1 MHKLHLYR
9 IKAESPE
16 FACEKANELLNPEK
30 KNNLSEEEQLF
41 LTRVIKVLAKL
52 DEVYK
57 QDGNH
62 GGFRYIE
69 VDEEKNYNV
78 LKQNLKIID
87 DKTALDRINTELE
100 PNWRNA
106 EFTFTMLSGNVLDLI
121 TSYFNTD
128 TIDLEDI
135 VFRYMNLSKPSKTT
149 IEAIGKTVCFKEEYH
164 GNIFYCF
171 EKILSPEN
179 VSAGELADELNEIGC
194 SESASEI
201 ENMSLSML
209 IKSTV
214 RKMALGIISQ
224 ENEIENMSFSAESNF
239 SVEKLI
245 LGCISQENESY
256 IYGDHDYRRW
266 DPSSFTIE
274 ELNNLY
280 NNDPKERERWNS
292 EKEVYEKVETFNV
305 LTDIDKD
312 EDYDQEGHY
321 APLDELNYDGEKG
334 QTYIVFAD
342 VPGFGV

>member
-149 IEAIGKTVCFKEEYH
+149 IEAIGKTVYFKEEYH

-171 EKILSPEN
+171 NNILSPETGGN
-179 VSAGELADELNEIGC
+179 YDLFDELNEIGC

-201 ENMSLSML
+201 EDMWVM
-209 IKSTV
+209 
-214 RKMALGIISQ
+214 
-224 ENEIENMSFSAESNF
+224 AESNF

-280 NNDPKERERWNS
+280 DNDPKERERWNS
-292 EKEVYEKVETFNV
+292 EKDTYNKIEKFNV
-305 LTDIDKD
+305 LIDINED

-321 APLDELNYDGEKG
+321 APLYELNYKGEKG

>member
-41 LTRVIKVLAKL
+41 LARVIKILAKL
-52 DEVYK
+52 DEVLK
-57 QDGNH
+57 KEGVRMRSL
-62 GGFRYIE
+62 GFLDIN
-69 VDEEKNYNV
+69 EEKKYSF

-87 DKTALDRINTELE
+87 DKTALNKINTELE

-106 EFTFTMLSGNVLDLI
+106 EFKFTMLSGNVVDLI
-121 TSYFNTD
+121 TSYFDTD

-135 VFRYMNLSKPSKTT
+135 IFRYMNLSKPSKTT
-149 IEAIGKTVCFKEEYH
+149 IEAIGKTVYFKEEYH

-171 EKILSPEN
+171 ENILSPETGGN
-179 VSAGELADELNEIGC
+179 YDLFDELNEIGC

-201 ENMSLSML
+201 EDMWVM
-209 IKSTV
+209 
-214 RKMALGIISQ
+214 G
-224 ENEIENMSFSAESNF
+224 ESNF

-280 NNDPKERERWNS
+280 DNDPKERERWNS
-292 EKEVYEKVETFNV
+292 EKDTYNKIEKFNV
-305 LTDIDKD
+305 LIDINED

-321 APLDELNYDGEKG
+321 APLYELNYDREKG

-342 VPGFGV
+342 VKDFYA

>member
-30 KNNLSEEEQLF
+30 ENNLSEEEQLF
-41 LTRVIKVLAKL
+41 LTRVIKVLEKL
-52 DEVYK
+52 DEVLK
-57 QDGNH
+57 KEGVLMDML
-62 GGFRYIE
+62 GFLDIN
-69 VDEEKNYNV
+69 EEKKYNV

-87 DKTALDRINTELE
+87 DKTALDKINTELE

-106 EFTFTMLSGNVLDLI
+106 DFTFIMLSGNVLDLI
-121 TSYFNTD
+121 TSYFDTD

-135 VFRYMNLSKPSKTT
+135 IFRYMNLSKPSKTT
-149 IEAIGKTVCFKEEYH
+149 IEAIGKTVYFKEEYH

-171 EKILSPEN
+171 ENILSPETGGN
-179 VSAGELADELNEIGC
+179 YDLYDELNEIGC

-201 ENMSLSML
+201 EDMWVM
-209 IKSTV
+209 
-214 RKMALGIISQ
+214 
-224 ENEIENMSFSAESNF
+224 AESNF

-245 LGCISQENESY
+245 LGCISEENEGY

-280 NNDPKERERWNS
+280 DNDPKERERWNS
-292 EKEVYEKVETFNV
+292 EKDTYNKIEKFNV
-305 LTDIDKD
+305 LIDINED
-312 EDYDQEGHY
+312 EDYEHEGHY
-321 APLDELNYDGEKG
+321 APLDELNYDGQKG

-342 VPGFGV
+342 VKDFYA

>member
-62 GGFRYIE
+62 SGFRYIE

-78 LKQNLKIID
+78 LRKNLKIID
-87 DKTALDRINTELE
+87 DKTPLNKINTEFE
-100 PNWRNA
+100 PDWRKA
-106 EFTFTMLSGNVLDLI
+106 EFSFIWLSSNVVDFI
-121 TSYFNTD
+121 TSYFDTD

-135 VFRYMNLSKPSKTT
+135 IFRYMNLSKPSKTT
-149 IEAIGKTVCFKEEYH
+149 IEAIGKTVYFKEEYH

-171 EKILSPEN
+171 ENILSPETGGN
-179 VSAGELADELNEIGC
+179 YDLFDELNEIGC

-201 ENMSLSML
+201 EDMWVM
-209 IKSTV
+209 
-214 RKMALGIISQ
+214 
-224 ENEIENMSFSAESNF
+224 AESNF

-280 NNDPKERERWNS
+280 DNDPKERERWNS
-292 EKEVYEKVETFNV
+292 EKDTYNKIEKFNV
-305 LTDIDKD
+305 LIDINED

-321 APLDELNYDGEKG
+321 APLYELNYDREKG
-334 QTYIVFAD
+334 QTHIVFAD
-342 VPGFGV
+342 VKDFYA

>member
-41 LTRVIKVLAKL
+41 LARVIKILAKL
-52 DEVYK
+52 DEVLK
-57 QDGNH
+57 KEGVRMRSL
-62 GGFRYIE
+62 GFLDIN
-69 VDEEKNYNV
+69 EEKKYSF

-87 DKTALDRINTELE
+87 DKTALNKINTELE

-106 EFTFTMLSGNVLDLI
+106 EFKFTMLSGNVVDLI
-121 TSYFNTD
+121 TSYFDTN

-135 VFRYMNLSKPSKTT
+135 IFRYMNLSKPSKTT
-149 IEAIGKTVCFKEEYH
+149 IEAIGKTVYFKEEYH

-171 EKILSPEN
+171 NNILSPETGGN
-179 VSAGELADELNEIGC
+179 YDLFDELNEIGC

-201 ENMSLSML
+201 EDMWVM
-209 IKSTV
+209 
-214 RKMALGIISQ
+214 
-224 ENEIENMSFSAESNF
+224 AESNF

-280 NNDPKERERWNS
+280 DSDPKERERWNS
-292 EKEVYEKVETFNV
+292 EKDTYNKIEKFNV
-305 LTDIDKD
+305 LIDINED

-321 APLDELNYDGEKG
+321 APLDELNYKGEKG

-342 VPGFGV
+342 VKDFYA

>member
-30 KNNLSEEEQLF
+30 ENNLSEEEQLF
-41 LTRVIKVLAKL
+41 LTRVINILANL

-62 GGFRYIE
+62 SGFRYIE

-78 LKQNLKIID
+78 LKQNLEIID
-87 DKTALDRINTELE
+87 DKTPLNKINTEFE
-100 PNWRNA
+100 PDWRKA
-106 EFTFTMLSGNVLDLI
+106 EFIFIWLSSNVVDFI
-121 TSYFNTD
+121 TSYFDTD
-128 TIDLEDI
+128 IIDLEDI
-135 VFRYMNLSKPSKTT
+135 IFRYMNLSKPSKTT
-149 IEAIGKTVCFKEEYH
+149 IEAISKTVYFKEEYH

-171 EKILSPEN
+171 ENILSPETGGN
-179 VSAGELADELNEIGC
+179 YDLYDELNEIGC

-201 ENMSLSML
+201 EDMWVM
-209 IKSTV
+209 
-214 RKMALGIISQ
+214 
-224 ENEIENMSFSAESNF
+224 AESNF

-280 NNDPKERERWNS
+280 DNDPKERERWNS
-292 EKEVYEKVETFNV
+292 EKDTYNKIEKFNV
-305 LTDIDKD
+305 LIDIYEN
-312 EDYDQEGHY
+312 EDYEQEGHY
-321 APLDELNYDGEKG
+321 APLDELNYDGQKG

-342 VPGFGV
+342 VKDFYA

>member
-41 LTRVIKVLAKL
+41 LARVIKILAKL
-52 DEVYK
+52 DEVLK
-57 QDGNH
+57 KEGVRMRSL
-62 GGFRYIE
+62 GFLDIN
-69 VDEEKNYNV
+69 EEKKYSF

-87 DKTALDRINTELE
+87 DKTALNKINTELE

-106 EFTFTMLSGNVLDLI
+106 EFKFTMLSGNVVDLI
-121 TSYFNTD
+121 TSYFDTD

-135 VFRYMNLSKPSKTT
+135 IFRYMNLSKPSKTT
-149 IEAIGKTVCFKEEYH
+149 IEAIGKTVYFKEEYH

-171 EKILSPEN
+171 NNILSPETGGN
-179 VSAGELADELNEIGC
+179 YDLFDELNEIGC

-201 ENMSLSML
+201 EDMWVM
-209 IKSTV
+209 
-214 RKMALGIISQ
+214 
-224 ENEIENMSFSAESNF
+224 AESNF

-280 NNDPKERERWNS
+280 DNDPKERERWNS
-292 EKEVYEKVETFNV
+292 EKDTYNKIEKFNV
-305 LTDIDKD
+305 LIDINED

-321 APLDELNYDGEKG
+321 APLYELNYDREKG

-342 VPGFGV
+342 VKDFYA

>member
-30 KNNLSEEEQLF
+30 ENNLSEEEQLF
-41 LTRVIKVLAKL
+41 LTRVIKILANL

-62 GGFRYIE
+62 SGFRYIE

-78 LKQNLKIID
+78 LKQNLEIID
-87 DKTALDRINTELE
+87 DKTPLSKINTEFE
-100 PNWRNA
+100 PDWRKA
-106 EFTFTMLSGNVLDLI
+106 EFSFIWLSSNVVDFI
-121 TSYFNTD
+121 TSYFDTD
-128 TIDLEDI
+128 IIDLEDI
-135 VFRYMNLSKPSKTT
+135 IFRYMNLSKPSKTT
-149 IEAIGKTVCFKEEYH
+149 IEAIGKTVYFKEEYH

-171 EKILSPEN
+171 ENILSPETGGN
-179 VSAGELADELNEIGC
+179 YDLYDELNEIGC

-201 ENMSLSML
+201 EDMWVM
-209 IKSTV
+209 
-214 RKMALGIISQ
+214 
-224 ENEIENMSFSAESNF
+224 AESNF

-280 NNDPKERERWNS
+280 DNDPKERERWNS
-292 EKEVYEKVETFNV
+292 EKEVYEKIETFNV
-305 LTDIDKD
+305 LIDIDED
-312 EDYDQEGHY
+312 EDYEQEGHY
-321 APLDELNYDGEKG
+321 APLDELNYDRQKG

-342 VPGFGV
+342 VKDFYA

>member
-30 KNNLSEEEQLF
+30 ENNLSEEEQLF

-62 GGFRYIE
+62 SGFRYIE

-78 LKQNLKIID
+78 LRKNLKIID
-87 DKTALDRINTELE
+87 DKTPLNKINTEFE
-100 PNWRNA
+100 PDWRKA
-106 EFTFTMLSGNVLDLI
+106 EFSFIWLSSNVVDFI
-121 TSYFNTD
+121 TSYFDTD

-135 VFRYMNLSKPSKTT
+135 IFRYMNLSKPSKTT
-149 IEAIGKTVCFKEEYH
+149 IEAIGKTVYFKEEYH

-171 EKILSPEN
+171 NNILSPETGGN
-179 VSAGELADELNEIGC
+179 YDLFDELNEIGC

-201 ENMSLSML
+201 EDMWVM
-209 IKSTV
+209 
-214 RKMALGIISQ
+214 
-224 ENEIENMSFSAESNF
+224 AESNF

-280 NNDPKERERWNS
+280 DSDPKERERWNS
-292 EKEVYEKVETFNV
+292 EKDTYNKIEKFNV
-305 LTDIDKD
+305 LIDINED

-321 APLDELNYDGEKG
+321 APLYELNYKGEKG

>member
-41 LTRVIKVLAKL
+41 LARVIKILAKL
-52 DEVYK
+52 DEVLK
-57 QDGNH
+57 KEGVRMRSL
-62 GGFRYIE
+62 GFLDIN
-69 VDEEKNYNV
+69 EEKKYSF

-87 DKTALDRINTELE
+87 DKTALNKINTEFE
-100 PNWRNA
+100 PDWRNA
-106 EFTFTMLSGNVLDLI
+106 EFKFTMLSGNVVDLI
-121 TSYFNTD
+121 TSYFDTN

-135 VFRYMNLSKPSKTT
+135 IFRYMNLSKPSKTT
-149 IEAIGKTVCFKEEYH
+149 IEAIGKTVYFKEEYH

-171 EKILSPEN
+171 NNILSPETGGN
-179 VSAGELADELNEIGC
+179 YDLFDELNEIGC

-201 ENMSLSML
+201 EDMWVM
-209 IKSTV
+209 
-214 RKMALGIISQ
+214 
-224 ENEIENMSFSAESNF
+224 AESNF

-256 IYGDHDYRRW
+256 IYGDHNYRRW

-280 NNDPKERERWNS
+280 DNDPKERERWNS
-292 EKEVYEKVETFNV
+292 EKEVYEKIETFNV
-305 LTDIDKD
+305 LIDINED

-321 APLDELNYDGEKG
+321 APLDELNYKGEKG

>member
-30 KNNLSEEEQLF
+30 ENNLSEEEQFF
-41 LTRVIKVLAKL
+41 LARVIKILAKL
-52 DEVYK
+52 DEVLKKEEFHYHLNVI
-57 QDGNH
+57 DIN
-62 GGFRYIE
+62 
-69 VDEEKNYNV
+69 EEKKYSF

-87 DKTALDRINTELE
+87 DNTPLNKINTEFE

-106 EFTFTMLSGNVLDLI
+106 EFTFIMIYGSVIDLI
-121 TSYFNTD
+121 TSYFDTD

-135 VFRYMNLSKPSKTT
+135 IFRYMNLSKPSKTT
-149 IEAIGKTVCFKEEYH
+149 IEAIGKTVYFKEEYH

-171 EKILSPEN
+171 NNILSPETGGN
-179 VSAGELADELNEIGC
+179 YDLYDELNEIGC

-201 ENMSLSML
+201 EDMWVM
-209 IKSTV
+209 
-214 RKMALGIISQ
+214 
-224 ENEIENMSFSAESNF
+224 AESNF

-280 NNDPKERERWNS
+280 DNDPKERERWNS
-292 EKEVYEKVETFNV
+292 EKDTYNKIEKFNV
-305 LTDIDKD
+305 LIDINED

-321 APLDELNYDGEKG
+321 APLYELNYKGEKG

-342 VPGFGV
+342 VKDFYA

>member
-30 KNNLSEEEQLF
+30 ENNLSEEEQLF
-41 LTRVIKVLAKL
+41 LTRVIKILANLDKVLEKEELQYRL
-52 DEVYK
+52 DFI
-57 QDGNH
+57 DLN
-62 GGFRYIE
+62 
-69 VDEEKNYNV
+69 EEKKYSF
-78 LKQNLKIID
+78 LKQNLEIID
-87 DKTALDRINTELE
+87 DKTALDKINTEFE

-106 EFTFTMLSGNVLDLI
+106 EFTFYMLSGNVLDLI

-135 VFRYMNLSKPSKTT
+135 VFRYMNLFKPSKTT
-149 IEAIGKTVCFKEEYH
+149 IEAIGKTVYFKEEYH

-171 EKILSPEN
+171 ENILSPETGGN
-179 VSAGELADELNEIGC
+179 YDLYDELNEIGC

-201 ENMSLSML
+201 EDMWVM
-209 IKSTV
+209 
-214 RKMALGIISQ
+214 
-224 ENEIENMSFSAESNF
+224 AESNF

-280 NNDPKERERWNS
+280 DNDPKERERWNS
-292 EKEVYEKVETFNV
+292 EKEVYEKIETFNV
-305 LTDIDKD
+305 LIDIDED
-312 EDYDQEGHY
+312 EDYEQEGHY
-321 APLDELNYDGEKG
+321 APLDELNYDRQKG

-342 VPGFGV
+342 VKDFYA

>member
-30 KNNLSEEEQLF
+30 KDNLSEEEQLF
-41 LTRVIKVLAKL
+41 LARVIKILAKL
-52 DEVYK
+52 DEVLK
-57 QDGNH
+57 KEGVRM
-62 GGFRYIE
+62 GSLGFLDIN
-69 VDEEKNYNV
+69 EEKKYSF

-87 DKTALDRINTELE
+87 DKTALNKINTELE

-106 EFTFTMLSGNVLDLI
+106 EFTFTMLSGNVVDLI
-121 TSYFNTD
+121 TSYFDTD

-135 VFRYMNLSKPSKTT
+135 IFRYMNLSKPSKTT
-149 IEAIGKTVCFKEEYH
+149 IEAIGKTVYFKEEYH

-171 EKILSPEN
+171 NNILSPETGGN
-179 VSAGELADELNEIGC
+179 YDLFDELNEIGC

-201 ENMSLSML
+201 EDMW
-209 IKSTV
+209 V
-214 RKMALGIISQ
+214 MA
-224 ENEIENMSFSAESNF
+224 EDNF

-280 NNDPKERERWNS
+280 DSDPKERERWNS
-292 EKEVYEKVETFNV
+292 EKDTYNKIEKFNV
-305 LTDIDKD
+305 LIDINED

-321 APLDELNYDGEKG
+321 APLYELNYDGQKG

-342 VPGFGV
+342 VKDFYA

>member
-30 KNNLSEEEQLF
+30 ENNLSEEEQLF
-41 LTRVIKVLAKL
+41 LTRVIKVLEKL
-52 DEVYK
+52 DEVLK
-57 QDGNH
+57 KEGVLMDML
-62 GGFRYIE
+62 GFLDIN
-69 VDEEKNYNV
+69 EEKKYNV

-87 DKTALDRINTELE
+87 DKTALDKINTELE

-106 EFTFTMLSGNVLDLI
+106 EFTFIMLSGNVLDLI
-121 TSYFNTD
+121 TSYFDTD

-135 VFRYMNLSKPSKTT
+135 IFRYMNLSKPSKTT
-149 IEAIGKTVCFKEEYH
+149 IEAIGKTVYFKEEYH

-171 EKILSPEN
+171 ENILSPETGGN
-179 VSAGELADELNEIGC
+179 YDLYDELNEIGC

-201 ENMSLSML
+201 EDMWVM
-209 IKSTV
+209 
-214 RKMALGIISQ
+214 
-224 ENEIENMSFSAESNF
+224 AESNF

-280 NNDPKERERWNS
+280 DNDPKERERWNS
-292 EKEVYEKVETFNV
+292 EKDTYNKIEKFNV
-305 LTDIDKD
+305 LIDINED

-321 APLDELNYDGEKG
+321 APLYELNYDGEKG
-334 QTYIVFAD
+334 QTHIVFAD
-342 VPGFGV
+342 VKDFYA

>member
-30 KNNLSEEEQLF
+30 KDNLSEEEQLF

-52 DEVYK
+52 DKVLKKEEFHYHLNVI
-57 QDGNH
+57 DIN
-62 GGFRYIE
+62 
-69 VDEEKNYNV
+69 EEKKYSF

-87 DKTALDRINTELE
+87 DKTALNKINTELE

-106 EFTFTMLSGNVLDLI
+106 EFTFIMLSGNVLDLI

-135 VFRYMNLSKPSKTT
+135 IFRYMNLSKPSKTT
-149 IEAIGKTVCFKEEYH
+149 IEAIGKTVYFKEEYH

-171 EKILSPEN
+171 ENILSPETGGN
-179 VSAGELADELNEIGC
+179 YDLYDELNEIGC

-201 ENMSLSML
+201 EDMWVM
-209 IKSTV
+209 
-214 RKMALGIISQ
+214 
-224 ENEIENMSFSAESNF
+224 AESDF

-280 NNDPKERERWNS
+280 DNDPKERERWNS
-292 EKEVYEKVETFNV
+292 EKDTYNKIEKFNV
-305 LTDIDKD
+305 LIDINED
-312 EDYDQEGHY
+312 EDYEQEGHY
-321 APLDELNYDGEKG
+321 APLYELNYDGEKG

-342 VPGFGV
+342 VKDFYA

>member
-30 KNNLSEEEQLF
+30 ENNLSEEEQLF
-41 LTRVIKVLAKL
+41 LTRVIKILANL

-62 GGFRYIE
+62 SGFRYIE

-78 LKQNLKIID
+78 LKQNLEIID
-87 DKTALDRINTELE
+87 DKTPLNKINTEFE
-100 PNWRNA
+100 PDWRKA
-106 EFTFTMLSGNVLDLI
+106 EFSFIWLSSNVVDFI
-121 TSYFNTD
+121 TSYFDTD
-128 TIDLEDI
+128 IIDLEDI
-135 VFRYMNLSKPSKTT
+135 IFRYMNLSKPSKTT
-149 IEAIGKTVCFKEEYH
+149 IEAIGKTVYFKEEYH

-171 EKILSPEN
+171 ENILSPETGGN
-179 VSAGELADELNEIGC
+179 YDLYDELNEIGC

-201 ENMSLSML
+201 EDMWVM
-209 IKSTV
+209 
-214 RKMALGIISQ
+214 
-224 ENEIENMSFSAESNF
+224 AESNF

-280 NNDPKERERWNS
+280 DNDPKERERWNS
-292 EKEVYEKVETFNV
+292 EKDTYNKIEKFNV
-305 LTDIDKD
+305 LIDINED

-321 APLDELNYDGEKG
+321 APLDELNYKGEKG

-342 VPGFGV
+342 VKDFYA

>member
-30 KNNLSEEEQLF
+30 ENNLSEEEQLF

-62 GGFRYIE
+62 SGFRYIE

-78 LKQNLKIID
+78 LRQNLKIID
-87 DKTALDRINTELE
+87 DKTPLNKINTEFE
-100 PNWRNA
+100 PDWRKA
-106 EFTFTMLSGNVLDLI
+106 EFSFIWLSSNVVDFI
-121 TSYFNTD
+121 TSYFDTD

-135 VFRYMNLSKPSKTT
+135 IFRYMNLSKPSKTT
-149 IEAIGKTVCFKEEYH
+149 IEAIGKTVYFKEEYH

-171 EKILSPEN
+171 ENILSPETGGN
-179 VSAGELADELNEIGC
+179 YDLFDELNEIGC

-201 ENMSLSML
+201 EDMWVM
-209 IKSTV
+209 
-214 RKMALGIISQ
+214 
-224 ENEIENMSFSAESNF
+224 AESNF

-280 NNDPKERERWNS
+280 DNDPKERERWNS
-292 EKEVYEKVETFNV
+292 EKDTYNKIEKFNV
-305 LTDIDKD
+305 LIDINED

-321 APLDELNYDGEKG
+321 APLDELNYKGEKG

>member
-30 KNNLSEEEQLF
+30 KDNLSKEEQLF
-41 LTRVIKVLAKL
+41 LARVIKVLAKL
-52 DEVYK
+52 DEVLKKEGVRMFYL
-57 QDGNH
+57 
-62 GGFRYIE
+62 GFLDINE
-69 VDEEKNYNV
+69 EEKFSF
-78 LKQNLKIID
+78 LKQKLKIID
-87 DKTALDRINTELE
+87 DNTPLNKINTEFE

-106 EFTFTMLSGNVLDLI
+106 DFTFIMLSGNVLDLI

-135 VFRYMNLSKPSKTT
+135 IFRYMNLSKPSKTT
-149 IEAIGKTVCFKEEYH
+149 IEAIGKTVYFKEEYH

-171 EKILSPEN
+171 ENILNLEN
-179 VSAGELADELNEIGC
+179 GFGGGLPDELNEIGC
-194 SESASEI
+194 SESAREI
-201 ENMSLSML
+201 E
-209 IKSTV
+209 
-214 RKMALGIISQ
+214 KMR
-224 ENEIENMSFSAESNF
+224 FSAECNF

-280 NNDPKERERWNS
+280 DNDPKERERWNS
-292 EKEVYEKVETFNV
+292 EKDTYNKIEKFNV
-305 LTDIDKD
+305 LIDINED

-321 APLDELNYDGEKG
+321 APLYELNYKGEKG

-342 VPGFGV
+342 VKDFYA

>member
-41 LTRVIKVLAKL
+41 LARVIKILAKL
-52 DEVYK
+52 DEVLK
-57 QDGNH
+57 KEGVRMRSL
-62 GGFRYIE
+62 GFLDIN
-69 VDEEKNYNV
+69 EEKKYSF

-87 DKTALDRINTELE
+87 DKTALNKINTEFE
-100 PNWRNA
+100 PDWRNA
-106 EFTFTMLSGNVLDLI
+106 EFKFTMLSGNVVDLI
-121 TSYFNTD
+121 TSYFDTN

-135 VFRYMNLSKPSKTT
+135 IFRYMNLSKPSKTT
-149 IEAIGKTVCFKEEYH
+149 IEAIGKTVYFKEEYH

-171 EKILSPEN
+171 NNILSPETGGN
-179 VSAGELADELNEIGC
+179 YDLFDELNEIGC

-201 ENMSLSML
+201 EDMWVM
-209 IKSTV
+209 
-214 RKMALGIISQ
+214 
-224 ENEIENMSFSAESNF
+224 AESNF

-256 IYGDHDYRRW
+256 IYGDHNYRRW

-280 NNDPKERERWNS
+280 DNDPKERERWNS
-292 EKEVYEKVETFNV
+292 EKEVYEKIETFNV
-305 LTDIDKD
+305 LIDINED

-321 APLDELNYDGEKG
+321 APLDELNYKGEKG

-342 VPGFGV
+342 VKDFYA

>member
-30 KNNLSEEEQLF
+30 ENNLSEEEQLF
-41 LTRVIKVLAKL
+41 LTRVIKVLEKL
-52 DEVYK
+52 DEVLK
-57 QDGNH
+57 KEGVLMDML
-62 GGFRYIE
+62 GFLDIN
-69 VDEEKNYNV
+69 EEKKYNV

-87 DKTALDRINTELE
+87 DKTALDKINTELE

-106 EFTFTMLSGNVLDLI
+106 EFTFIMLSGNVLDLI
-121 TSYFNTD
+121 TSYFDTD

-135 VFRYMNLSKPSKTT
+135 IFRYMNLSKPSKTT
-149 IEAIGKTVCFKEEYH
+149 IEAIGKTVYFKEEYH

-171 EKILSPEN
+171 ENILSPETGGN
-179 VSAGELADELNEIGC
+179 YDLYDELNEIGC

-201 ENMSLSML
+201 EDMWVM
-209 IKSTV
+209 
-214 RKMALGIISQ
+214 
-224 ENEIENMSFSAESNF
+224 AESNF

-280 NNDPKERERWNS
+280 DNDPKERERWNS
-292 EKEVYEKVETFNV
+292 EKEVYEKIETFNV
-305 LTDIDKD
+305 LIDIDED
-312 EDYDQEGHY
+312 EDYEQEGHY

>member
-30 KNNLSEEEQLF
+30 EDNLSEEEQLF

-62 GGFRYIE
+62 SGFRYIE

-78 LKQNLKIID
+78 LRQNLKIID
-87 DKTALDRINTELE
+87 DKTPLNKINTEFE
-100 PNWRNA
+100 PDWRKA
-106 EFTFTMLSGNVLDLI
+106 EFSFIWLSSNVVDFI
-121 TSYFNTD
+121 TSYFDTD

-135 VFRYMNLSKPSKTT
+135 IFRYMNLSKPSKTT
-149 IEAIGKTVCFKEEYH
+149 IEAIGKTVYFKEEYH

-171 EKILSPEN
+171 ENILSPETGGN
-179 VSAGELADELNEIGC
+179 YDLFDELNEIGC

-201 ENMSLSML
+201 EDMWVM
-209 IKSTV
+209 
-214 RKMALGIISQ
+214 
-224 ENEIENMSFSAESNF
+224 AESNF

-280 NNDPKERERWNS
+280 DNDPKERERWNS
-292 EKEVYEKVETFNV
+292 EKETYNKIEKFNA
-305 LTDIDKD
+305 LIDINED

-321 APLDELNYDGEKG
+321 APLYELNYDGEKG

-342 VPGFGV
+342 VKDFYA

>member
-41 LTRVIKVLAKL
+41 LARVIKILAKL
-52 DEVYK
+52 DEVLK
-57 QDGNH
+57 KEGVRMRSL
-62 GGFRYIE
+62 GFLDIN
-69 VDEEKNYNV
+69 EEKKYSF

-87 DKTALDRINTELE
+87 DKTALNKINTELE

-106 EFTFTMLSGNVLDLI
+106 EFKFTMLSGNVVDLI
-121 TSYFNTD
+121 TSYFDTN

-135 VFRYMNLSKPSKTT
+135 IFRYMNLSKPSKTT
-149 IEAIGKTVCFKEEYH
+149 IEAIGKTVYFKEEYH

-171 EKILSPEN
+171 NNILSPETGGN
-179 VSAGELADELNEIGC
+179 YDLFDELNEIGC

-201 ENMSLSML
+201 EDMWVM
-209 IKSTV
+209 
-214 RKMALGIISQ
+214 
-224 ENEIENMSFSAESNF
+224 AESNF

-280 NNDPKERERWNS
+280 DNDPKERERWNS
-292 EKEVYEKVETFNV
+292 EKDTYNKIEKFNV
-305 LTDIDKD
+305 LIDINED

-321 APLDELNYDGEKG
+321 APLYELNYKGEKG

>member
-30 KNNLSEEEQLF
+30 ENNLSEEEQLF

-62 GGFRYIE
+62 SGFRYIE

-78 LKQNLKIID
+78 LRQNLKIID
-87 DKTALDRINTELE
+87 DKTPLNKINTEFE
-100 PNWRNA
+100 PDWRKA
-106 EFTFTMLSGNVLDLI
+106 EFSFIWLSSNVVDFI
-121 TSYFNTD
+121 TSYFDTD

-135 VFRYMNLSKPSKTT
+135 IFRYMNLSKPSKTT
-149 IEAIGKTVCFKEEYH
+149 IEAIGKTVYFKEEYH

-171 EKILSPEN
+171 ENILSPETGGN
-179 VSAGELADELNEIGC
+179 YDLFDELNEIGC

-201 ENMSLSML
+201 EDMWVM
-209 IKSTV
+209 
-214 RKMALGIISQ
+214 
-224 ENEIENMSFSAESNF
+224 AESNF

-280 NNDPKERERWNS
+280 DNDPKERERWNS
-292 EKEVYEKVETFNV
+292 EKEVYEKIETFNV
-305 LTDIDKD
+305 LIDINED

-321 APLDELNYDGEKG
+321 APLYELNYKGEKG

>member
-30 KNNLSEEEQLF
+30 ENNLSEEEQLF

-62 GGFRYIE
+62 SGFRYIE

-78 LKQNLKIID
+78 LRQNLKIID
-87 DKTALDRINTELE
+87 DKTALDKINTEFE
-100 PNWRNA
+100 PDWRKA
-106 EFTFTMLSGNVLDLI
+106 EFSFIWLSSNVVDFI
-121 TSYFNTD
+121 TSYFDTD

-135 VFRYMNLSKPSKTT
+135 IFRYMNLSKPSKTT
-149 IEAIGKTVCFKEEYH
+149 IEAIGKTVYFKEEYH

-171 EKILSPEN
+171 ENILSPETGGN
-179 VSAGELADELNEIGC
+179 YDLFDELNEIGC

-201 ENMSLSML
+201 EDMWVM
-209 IKSTV
+209 
-214 RKMALGIISQ
+214 
-224 ENEIENMSFSAESNF
+224 AESNF

-280 NNDPKERERWNS
+280 DNDPKERERWNS
-292 EKEVYEKVETFNV
+292 EKDTYNKIEKFNV
-305 LTDIDKD
+305 LIDINED

-321 APLDELNYDGEKG
+321 APLYELNYDREKG
-334 QTYIVFAD
+334 QTHIVFAD
-342 VPGFGV
+342 VKDFYA

>member
-9 IKAESPE
+9 IKAESPK

-30 KNNLSEEEQLF
+30 ENNLSEDEQLF
-41 LTRVIKVLAKL
+41 LARVIKILAKL
-52 DEVYK
+52 DEVLKKEGVLMFYL
-57 QDGNH
+57 
-62 GGFRYIE
+62 GFLDIN
-69 VDEEKNYNV
+69 EEKKYSF

-87 DKTALDRINTELE
+87 DNTPLNKINTEFE

-106 EFTFTMLSGNVLDLI
+106 EFTFIMLHGSVIDLI
-121 TSYFNTD
+121 TSYFDTD

-135 VFRYMNLSKPSKTT
+135 IFRYMNLSKPSKTT
-149 IEAIGKTVCFKEEYH
+149 IEAIGKTVYFKEEYH

-171 EKILSPEN
+171 NNILSPETGGN
-179 VSAGELADELNEIGC
+179 YDLYDELNEIGC

-201 ENMSLSML
+201 EDMWVM
-209 IKSTV
+209 
-214 RKMALGIISQ
+214 
-224 ENEIENMSFSAESNF
+224 AESNF

-280 NNDPKERERWNS
+280 DNDPKERERWNS
-292 EKEVYEKVETFNV
+292 EKDTYNKIEKFNV
-305 LTDIDKD
+305 LIDINED

-321 APLDELNYDGEKG
+321 APLDELNYKGEKG

-342 VPGFGV
+342 VKDFYA

>member
-30 KNNLSEEEQLF
+30 EDNLSEEEQLF

-69 VDEEKNYNV
+69 VDNEKNYNV

-87 DKTALDRINTELE
+87 DKTPLNKINTELE

-179 VSAGELADELNEIGC
+179 VSAGELADELNKIGC

-224 ENEIENMSFSAESNF
+224 EYEIENMS
-239 SVEKLI
+239 
-245 LGCISQENESY
+245 C
-256 IYGDHDYRRW
+256 
-266 DPSSFTIE
+266 SSF
-274 ELNNLY
+274 
-280 NNDPKERERWNS
+280 
-292 EKEVYEKVETFNV
+292 
-305 LTDIDKD
+305 
-312 EDYDQEGHY
+312 
-321 APLDELNYDGEKG
+321 
-334 QTYIVFAD
+334 
-342 VPGFGV
+342 

>member
-41 LTRVIKVLAKL
+41 LARVIKILAKL
-52 DEVYK
+52 DEVLK
-57 QDGNH
+57 KEGVRMRSL
-62 GGFRYIE
+62 GFLDIN
-69 VDEEKNYNV
+69 EEKKYSF

-87 DKTALDRINTELE
+87 DKTALNKINTEFE
-100 PNWRNA
+100 PDWRNA
-106 EFTFTMLSGNVLDLI
+106 EFKFTMLSGNVVDLI
-121 TSYFNTD
+121 TSYFDTD

-135 VFRYMNLSKPSKTT
+135 IFRYMNLSKPSKTT
-149 IEAIGKTVCFKEEYH
+149 IEAIGKTVYFKEEYH

-171 EKILSPEN
+171 NNILSPETGGN
-179 VSAGELADELNEIGC
+179 YDLFDELNEIGC

-201 ENMSLSML
+201 EDMWVM
-209 IKSTV
+209 
-214 RKMALGIISQ
+214 
-224 ENEIENMSFSAESNF
+224 AESNF

-280 NNDPKERERWNS
+280 DNDPKERERWNS
-292 EKEVYEKVETFNV
+292 EKDTYNKIEKFNV
-305 LTDIDKD
+305 LIDINED

-321 APLDELNYDGEKG
+321 APLYELNYDREKG

-342 VPGFGV
+342 VKDFYA

>member
-16 FACEKANELLNPEK
+16 FACEKANELLNSEK
-30 KNNLSEEEQLF
+30 ENNLSEEEQLF
-41 LTRVIKVLAKL
+41 LTRVIKILAKL

-62 GGFRYIE
+62 SGFRYIE

-78 LKQNLKIID
+78 LRQNLKIID
-87 DKTALDRINTELE
+87 DKTPLNKINTEFE
-100 PNWRNA
+100 PDWRKA
-106 EFTFTMLSGNVLDLI
+106 EFSFIWLSSNVVDFI
-121 TSYFNTD
+121 TSYFDTD

-135 VFRYMNLSKPSKTT
+135 IFRYMNLSKPSKTT
-149 IEAIGKTVCFKEEYH
+149 IEAIGKTVYFKEEYH

-179 VSAGELADELNEIGC
+179 VSAGELADELNKIGC

-224 ENEIENMSFSAESNF
+224 EYEIENMSFSAESNF

-256 IYGDHDYRRW
+256 IYGDHNYRRW

-280 NNDPKERERWNS
+280 DNDPKERERWNS
-292 EKEVYEKVETFNV
+292 EKEVYEKIETFNV
-305 LTDIDKD
+305 LIDINED

-321 APLDELNYDGEKG
+321 APLDELNYKGEKG

>member
-30 KNNLSEEEQLF
+30 ENNLSEEEQLF
-41 LTRVIKVLAKL
+41 LTRVIKILANL

-62 GGFRYIE
+62 SGFRYIE

-78 LKQNLKIID
+78 LKQNLEIID
-87 DKTALDRINTELE
+87 DKTPLNKINTEFE
-100 PNWRNA
+100 PDWRKA
-106 EFTFTMLSGNVLDLI
+106 EFSFIWLSSNVVDFI
-121 TSYFNTD
+121 TSYFDTD
-128 TIDLEDI
+128 IIDLEDI
-135 VFRYMNLSKPSKTT
+135 IFRYMNLSKPSKTT
-149 IEAIGKTVCFKEEYH
+149 IEAIGKTVYFKEEYH

-171 EKILSPEN
+171 ENILSPETGGN
-179 VSAGELADELNEIGC
+179 YDLYDELNEIGC

-201 ENMSLSML
+201 EDMWVM
-209 IKSTV
+209 
-214 RKMALGIISQ
+214 
-224 ENEIENMSFSAESNF
+224 AESNF

-280 NNDPKERERWNS
+280 DSDPKERERWNS
-292 EKEVYEKVETFNV
+292 EKDTYNKIEKFNV
-305 LTDIDKD
+305 LIDINED

-321 APLDELNYDGEKG
+321 APLYELNYKGEKG

>member
-30 KNNLSEEEQLF
+30 ENNLSEEEQLF
-41 LTRVIKVLAKL
+41 LTRVIKILANL

-62 GGFRYIE
+62 SGFRYIE

-78 LKQNLKIID
+78 LKQNLEIID
-87 DKTALDRINTELE
+87 DKTPLNKINTEFE
-100 PNWRNA
+100 PDWRKA
-106 EFTFTMLSGNVLDLI
+106 EFSFIWLSSNVVDFI
-121 TSYFNTD
+121 TSYFDTD
-128 TIDLEDI
+128 IIDLEDI
-135 VFRYMNLSKPSKTT
+135 IFRYMNLSKPSKTT
-149 IEAIGKTVCFKEEYH
+149 IEAIGKTVYFKEEYH

-171 EKILSPEN
+171 ENILSPETGGN
-179 VSAGELADELNEIGC
+179 YDLYDELNEIGC

-201 ENMSLSML
+201 EDMWVM
-209 IKSTV
+209 
-214 RKMALGIISQ
+214 
-224 ENEIENMSFSAESNF
+224 AESNF

-280 NNDPKERERWNS
+280 DNDPKERERWNS
-292 EKEVYEKVETFNV
+292 EKEVYEKIETFNV
-305 LTDIDKD
+305 LIDIDED
-312 EDYDQEGHY
+312 EDYEQEGHY
-321 APLDELNYDGEKG
+321 APLDELNYDRQKG

-342 VPGFGV
+342 VKDFYA

>member
-30 KNNLSEEEQLF
+30 ENNLSEEEQLF

-62 GGFRYIE
+62 SGFRYIE

-78 LKQNLKIID
+78 LKQNLEIID
-87 DKTALDRINTELE
+87 DKTPLNKINTEFE
-100 PNWRNA
+100 PDWRKA
-106 EFTFTMLSGNVLDLI
+106 EFSFIWLSSNVVDFI
-121 TSYFNTD
+121 TSYFDTD

-135 VFRYMNLSKPSKTT
+135 IFRYMNLSKPSKTT
-149 IEAIGKTVCFKEEYH
+149 IEAIGKTVYFKEEYH

-171 EKILSPEN
+171 ENILSPETGGN
-179 VSAGELADELNEIGC
+179 YDLFDELNEIGC

-201 ENMSLSML
+201 EDMWVM
-209 IKSTV
+209 
-214 RKMALGIISQ
+214 
-224 ENEIENMSFSAESNF
+224 AESNF

-280 NNDPKERERWNS
+280 DNDPKERERWNS
-292 EKEVYEKVETFNV
+292 EKEVYEKIETFNV
-305 LTDIDKD
+305 LIDINED

-321 APLDELNYDGEKG
+321 APLDELNYKGEKG

-342 VPGFGV
+342 VKDFYA

>member
-30 KNNLSEEEQLF
+30 ENNLSEEEQLF
-41 LTRVIKVLAKL
+41 LTRVIKVLEKL
-52 DEVYK
+52 DEVLK
-57 QDGNH
+57 KEGVLMDML
-62 GGFRYIE
+62 GFLDIN
-69 VDEEKNYNV
+69 EEKKYNV

-87 DKTALDRINTELE
+87 DKTALDKINTELE

-106 EFTFTMLSGNVLDLI
+106 DFTFIMLSGNVLDLI
-121 TSYFNTD
+121 TSYFDTD

-135 VFRYMNLSKPSKTT
+135 IFRYMNLSKPSKTT
-149 IEAIGKTVCFKEEYH
+149 IEAIGKTVYFKEEYH

-171 EKILSPEN
+171 ENILSPETGGN
-179 VSAGELADELNEIGC
+179 YDLYDELNEIGC

-201 ENMSLSML
+201 EDMWVM
-209 IKSTV
+209 
-214 RKMALGIISQ
+214 
-224 ENEIENMSFSAESNF
+224 AESNF

-280 NNDPKERERWNS
+280 DNDPKERERWNS
-292 EKEVYEKVETFNV
+292 EKEVYEKIEKFNA
-305 LTDIDKD
+305 LIDINED

-321 APLDELNYDGEKG
+321 APLDVLNYDGQKG

-342 VPGFGV
+342 VKDFYA

>member
-62 GGFRYIE
+62 SGFRYIE

-78 LKQNLKIID
+78 LRKNLKIID
-87 DKTALDRINTELE
+87 DKTPLNKINTEFE
-100 PNWRNA
+100 PDWRKA
-106 EFTFTMLSGNVLDLI
+106 EFSFIWLSSNVVDFI
-121 TSYFNTD
+121 TSYFDTD

-135 VFRYMNLSKPSKTT
+135 IFRYMNLSKPSKTT
-149 IEAIGKTVCFKEEYH
+149 IEAIGKTVYFKEEYH

-171 EKILSPEN
+171 ENILSPETGGN
-179 VSAGELADELNEIGC
+179 YDLFDELNEIGC

-201 ENMSLSML
+201 EDMWVM
-209 IKSTV
+209 
-214 RKMALGIISQ
+214 
-224 ENEIENMSFSAESNF
+224 AESNF

-256 IYGDHDYRRW
+256 IYGDHNYRRW

-280 NNDPKERERWNS
+280 DNDPKERERWNS
-292 EKEVYEKVETFNV
+292 EKDTYNKIEKFNV
-305 LTDIDKD
+305 LIDINED

-321 APLDELNYDGEKG
+321 APLYELNYDREKG
-334 QTYIVFAD
+334 QTHIVFAD
-342 VPGFGV
+342 VKDFYA

>member
-30 KNNLSEEEQLF
+30 EDNLSEEEQLF

-62 GGFRYIE
+62 SGFRYIE

-78 LKQNLKIID
+78 LRQNLKIID
-87 DKTALDRINTELE
+87 DKTPLNKINTEFE
-100 PNWRNA
+100 PDWRKA
-106 EFTFTMLSGNVLDLI
+106 EFSFIWLSSNVVDFI
-121 TSYFNTD
+121 TSYFDTD

-135 VFRYMNLSKPSKTT
+135 IFRYMNLSKPSKTT
-149 IEAIGKTVCFKEEYH
+149 IEAIGKTVYFKEEYH

-171 EKILSPEN
+171 ENILSPETGGN
-179 VSAGELADELNEIGC
+179 YDLYDELNEIGC

-201 ENMSLSML
+201 EDMWVM
-209 IKSTV
+209 
-214 RKMALGIISQ
+214 
-224 ENEIENMSFSAESNF
+224 AESNF

-280 NNDPKERERWNS
+280 DNDPKERERWNS
-292 EKEVYEKVETFNV
+292 EKEVYEKIETFNV
-305 LTDIDKD
+305 LIDIDED
-312 EDYDQEGHY
+312 EDYEQEGHY
-321 APLDELNYDGEKG
+321 APLDELNYDRQKG

-342 VPGFGV
+342 VKDFYA